1 MKKTLNRYSHII
13 WDWNGTLF
21 DDSSLTLSI
30 MNGMLSRRGRPSVS
44 KEKYAELFD
53 FPVSDYYR
61 QIGWDFEKYS
71 FESLSDEFIEEY
83 YRRHRECPLRQGAE
97 EILRAN
103 KVPQSILTAS
113 KQTDIDL
120 LVKHFGLDGLFAGVN
135 GLNNHH
141 AAGKLEIGRKWVKEL
156 NVAPENILMVGDTTH
171 DAVLA
176 KELGMDCVLIES
188 GHQNKERL
196 EKCSVPVIRNLK
208 ELVWDKFRL

>member
-1 MKKTLNRYSHII
+1 
-13 WDWNGTLF
+13 LF

-30 MNGMLSRRGRPSVS
+30 MNGMLSRRGRPTVS

-53 FPVSDYYR
+53 FPVSDYYE
-61 QIGWDFEKYS
+61 QIGWDFEMHS

-97 EILRAN
+97 EILRKN

-113 KQTDIDL
+113 KQSDIDL
-120 LVKHFGLDGLFAGVN
+120 LVIHFGLDGLFTGVN

-141 AAGKLEIGRKWVKEL
+141 AAGKLEIGKKWVKEL
-156 NVAPENILMVGDTTH
+156 GVDPGNILMVGDTTH

-188 GHQNKERL
+188 GHQSKTRL
-196 EKCSVPVIRNLK
+196 EKCGVPVIRQLK
-208 ELVWDKFRL
+208 ELV